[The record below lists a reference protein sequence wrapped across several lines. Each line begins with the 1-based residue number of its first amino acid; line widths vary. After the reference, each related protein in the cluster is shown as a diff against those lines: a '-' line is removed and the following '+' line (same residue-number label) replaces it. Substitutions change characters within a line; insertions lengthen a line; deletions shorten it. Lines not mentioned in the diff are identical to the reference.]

1 VFRESQKT
9 EGYCW
14 RTPTCRNLC
23 LAYAVVED
31 TGTWRIQRSNRG
43 YIAVEIGSPTV
54 SGGFF
59 YCPDEAID
67 HRDRRQIML
76 ECGQIIRKITD
87 QRRSAIRT
95 DPQDLIRRLML
106 TKRGMIVP
114 A

>member
-1 VFRESQKT
+1 
-9 EGYCW
+9 
-14 RTPTCRNLC
+14 
-23 LAYAVVED
+23 
-31 TGTWRIQRSNRG
+31 
-43 YIAVEIGSPTV
+43 
-54 SGGFF
+54 
-59 YCPDEAID
+59 
-67 HRDRRQIML
+67 ML